1 MSRWQVFK
9 QALFGKPIAT
19 KHAHSER
26 LPKRYGLP
34 VMASDALSSVAYATE
49 EVMLILVLAGTA
61 PLMFGANPAYYWLLG
76 ICMALVVLMGIVV
89 FSYYQTIHA
98 YPEGGG
104 SYSVSRS
111 NLGPFAGKVAGA
123 ALLIDYVL
131 TVAVSVSAGTAALV
145 SAFSGLQPYMV
156 PIAVLAVL
164 VLMYANLRGAR
175 ESGIV
180 FAVPTYTFIL
190 SLAAMIIW
198 GVTREAFGMHE
209 YKLVTELPEKLA
221 ILNEFHEKAPSW
233 INALP
238 FLFLLKAFA
247 ASCAALTGV
256 EAISN
261 GVQAFQKP
269 EAKNASMTLV
279 IMAGLLAFLFM
290 GVSWCAQHYA
300 VMPMESSQPGYQTVL
315 AQLAGEIFG
324 KGSFGFYLVQF
335 ATVAVLFLAANT
347 AYVGF
352 PRLCSLIAEDSLL
365 PRFLMGL
372 GDRLVYNNGILLL
385 SGVAMVLI
393 VAFNAD
399 THGLV
404 PLYAVG
410 VFTAFTMSQAGMLKY
425 WLKRGKPDWRF
436 ALNFVGMTMTGIV
449 TIILSITK
457 FQDGAWVTVFAV
469 GGIMIIFWGIQR
481 HYDRVRKDLVIVGDQ
496 TVPVR
501 KTVALLLVPRMHRGI
516 LESIGYAKSLTKDV
530 RALHVTIDPKSV
542 PAFKEEW
549 NKFGSDLPMVVL
561 ESPYRS
567 LIEPIL
573 DYIDATL
580 ESDPDLMVTVIVPQ
594 GVAPRWWHT
603 LLHNNAALWLKRAL
617 GTRERVVVTNVRYF
631 MK

>member
-26 LPKRYGLP
+26 LPKRFGLP

-111 NLGPFAGKVAGA
+111 NLGPIAGKVAGS

-145 SAFSGLQPYMV
+145 SAFGGLQPFMV
-156 PIAVLAVL
+156 PIAILAVL

-180 FAVPTYTFIL
+180 FAIPTYTFII
-190 SLAAMIIW
+190 SLAVMILW
-198 GVTREAFGMHE
+198 GFGREMFGMHE
-209 YKLVTELPEKLA
+209 YKLITELPEKLE
-221 ILNEFHEKAPSW
+221 ILNEFSSKGPAW

-279 IMAGLLAFLFM
+279 IMAGLLAFLFT

-436 ALNFVGMTMTGIV
+436 ALNFVGMCMTGIV

-469 GGIMIIFWGIQR
+469 GGIMLFFWGIEK
-481 HYDRVRKDLVIVGDQ
+481 HYARVRKDLVIVGDQ

-542 PAFKEEW
+542 PAFKEDW
-549 NKFGSDLPMVVL
+549 NKFGSDLPLVVL

-594 GVAPRWWHT
+594 GVAPRWWHS

>member
-1 MSRWQVFK
+1 MSRWQSFK

-26 LPKRYGLP
+26 LPKRFGLP

-61 PLMFGANPAYYWLLG
+61 PLMFGAQPPYYWLLG
-76 ICMALVVLMGIVV
+76 ICMALVVLMGVVV

-145 SAFSGLQPYMV
+145 SAFPVTQPYMV

-190 SLAAMIIW
+190 SLGAMIVW
-198 GVTREAFGMHE
+198 GVAREAFGWHE
-209 YKLVTELPEKLA
+209 YKLVTEIPEAVAKL
-221 ILNEFHEKAPSW
+221 NHFHEGAPSW

-238 FLFLLKAFA
+238 LLFLLKAFS

-269 EAKNASMTLV
+269 EAKNASATLV
-279 IMAGLLAFLFM
+279 IMAGLLAFLFV

-300 VMPMESSQPGYQTVL
+300 IMPMHSTEEGYQTVL
-315 AQLAGEIFG
+315 AQLAGAIFG
-324 KGSFGFYLVQF
+324 ERSFGFYLIQLS
-335 ATVAVLFLAANT
+335 TVAILFLAANT
-347 AYVGF
+347 AFVGF
-352 PRLCSLIAEDSLL
+352 PRLGSLIAEDGLL

-385 SGVAMVLI
+385 SGVAITLI
-393 VAFNAD
+393 VAFRAD
-399 THGLV
+399 THLLV

-410 VFTAFTMSQAGMLKY
+410 VFTAFTMSQAGMLAY
-425 WLKRGKPDWRF
+425 WHKRGIKDWRRV
-436 ALNFVGMTMTGIV
+436 LNGLGMVMTGIV
-449 TIILSITK
+449 TIVLSITK

-469 GGIMIIFWGIQR
+469 AGIMVVFWAIQK
-481 HYDRVRKDLVIVGDQ
+481 HYRRVKEDLVIQPGQ
-496 TVPVR
+496 AVPVR
-501 KTVALLLVPRMHRGI
+501 KTVALLLVPRMNRGI
-516 LESIGYAKSLTKDV
+516 LGAIGYAKSLTQDV
-530 RALHVTIDPKSV
+530 RALHVTLDPKSV

-549 NKFGSDLPMVVL
+549 TKFGSDLPMVVL

-580 ESDPDLMVTVIVPQ
+580 EQDPNLMVTVIVPQ
-594 GVAPRWWHT
+594 GVASKWWHAI
-603 LLHNNAALWLKRAL
+603 LHNNAALWLKRAL

-631 MK
+631 I

>member
-49 EVMLILVLAGTA
+49 EVMLILVLAGTV
-61 PLMFGANPAYYWLLG
+61 PLLFGATPAYYWLLG

-98 YPEGGG
+98 YPDGGG

-111 NLGPFAGKVAGA
+111 NLGPLAGKVAGS

-145 SAFSGLQPYMV
+145 SAFNGLQPYMV
-156 PIAVLAVL
+156 GIAVLAVL
-164 VLMYANLRGAR
+164 LLMYANLRGAR

-180 FAVPTYTFIL
+180 FAIPTYTFIV
-190 SLAAMIIW
+190 SLGVMIFW
-198 GVTREAFGMHE
+198 GVAREALGWHE
-209 YKLVTELPEKLA
+209 YKLVTELPDKIA
-221 ILNEFHEKAPSW
+221 ILNEFNKSAPTW

-238 FLFLLKAFA
+238 FLFLLKAFS
-247 ASCAALTGV
+247 ASCAALTGI

-279 IMAGLLAFLFM
+279 IMAGLLAFLFT

-300 VMPMESSQPGYQTVL
+300 IMPMESSDPAYKTVL

-324 KGSFGFYLVQF
+324 QGSFGFYLVQF

-385 SGVAMVLI
+385 SGVAMILI
-393 VAFNAD
+393 VAFKAD

-410 VFTAFTMSQAGMLKY
+410 VFTAFTMSQAGMLKH
-425 WLKRGKPDWRF
+425 WLNRGKPDWRF
-436 ALNFVGMTMTGIV
+436 AINLVGMCMTGIV

-469 GGIMIIFWGIQR
+469 GGIMIFFWGIEK
-481 HYDRVRKDLVIVGDQ
+481 HYARVRKDLVIVGDQ

-542 PAFKEEW
+542 PAFKEDW
-549 NKFGSDLPMVVL
+549 NKFGSDLPLVVL

-603 LLHNNAALWLKRAL
+603 FLHNNAALWLKRAL

>member
-49 EVMLILVLAGTA
+49 EVMLILVLAGTV

-111 NLGPFAGKVAGA
+111 NLGPLAGKVAGA

-145 SAFSGLQPYMV
+145 SAFSVLQPYMV
-156 PIAVLAVL
+156 PIAIMAVL

-180 FAVPTYTFIL
+180 FAIPTYTFIL
-190 SLAAMIIW
+190 SLAVMILW
-198 GVTREAFGMHE
+198 GVGREMLGMHE
-209 YKLVTELPEKLA
+209 YKLITELPEKLA

-279 IMAGLLAFLFM
+279 IMAGLLAFLFT

-324 KGSFGFYLVQF
+324 QGSFGFYLVQF

-393 VAFNAD
+393 VAFKAD

-410 VFTAFTMSQAGMLKY
+410 VFTAFTMSQAGMLRY

-469 GGIMIIFWGIQR
+469 GGIMAVFWGIQR
-481 HYDRVRKDLVIVGDQ
+481 HYERVRKDLAIIGDQ

-501 KTVALLLVPRMHRGI
+501 KTVALLLVPRVHRGI

-542 PAFKEEW
+542 PAFKEDW

-631 MK
+631 VK

>member
-1 MSRWQVFK
+1 MSRWQSFK

-26 LPKRYGLP
+26 LPKRFGLP

-61 PLMFGANPAYYWLLG
+61 PLMFGAQPPYYWLLG
-76 ICMALVVLMGIVV
+76 ICMALVVLMGVVV

-145 SAFSGLQPYMV
+145 SAFPIAQPYMV

-180 FAVPTYTFIL
+180 FAVPTYTFII
-190 SLAAMIIW
+190 SLGVMILW
-198 GVTREAFGMHE
+198 GVTRELTGGHE
-209 YKLVTELPEKLA
+209 YKLVTEIPEAVAKL
-221 ILNEFHEKAPSW
+221 NHFHEGAPSW

-238 FLFLLKAFA
+238 LLFLLKAFS

-279 IMAGLLAFLFM
+279 IMAGLLAFLFV

-300 VMPMESSQPGYQTVL
+300 IMPMHSTDQGYQTVL
-315 AQLAGEIFG
+315 AQLAGAIFG
-324 KGSFGFYLVQF
+324 EKSFGFYLIQLS
-335 ATVAVLFLAANT
+335 TVAILFLAANT
-347 AYVGF
+347 AFVGF
-352 PRLCSLIAEDSLL
+352 PRLGSLIAEDGLL

-385 SGVAMVLI
+385 SGVAITLI
-393 VAFNAD
+393 VAFKAD
-399 THGLV
+399 THLLV

-410 VFTAFTMSQAGMLKY
+410 VFTAFTMSQAGMLAY
-425 WLKRGKPDWRF
+425 WNKRGIKDWRRV
-436 ALNFVGMTMTGIV
+436 LNGVGMVMTGIV
-449 TIILSITK
+449 TIVLSVTK

-469 GGIMIIFWGIQR
+469 AGIMVIFWAIQK
-481 HYDRVRKDLVIVGDQ
+481 HYRRVKEELVIQPGQ
-496 TVPVR
+496 SVPER
-501 KTVALLLVPRMHRGI
+501 RTVALLLVPRMNQGI
-516 LESIGYAKSLTKDV
+516 LGAIGYAKSLTKDV
-530 RALHVTIDPKSV
+530 RALHVTLDPKSV

-549 NKFGSDLPMVVL
+549 IKFGSDLPMVVL

-567 LIEPIL
+567 LMEPIL

-580 ESDPDLMVTVIVPQ
+580 EQDPNLMVTVIVPQ
-594 GVAPRWWHT
+594 GVATKWWHAI
-603 LLHNNAALWLKRAL
+603 LHNNAAHWLKRAL

-631 MK
+631 I

>member
-1 MSRWQVFK
+1 MSRWQSFK

-26 LPKRYGLP
+26 LPKRFGLP

-61 PLMFGANPAYYWLLG
+61 PLMFGAQPPYYWLLG
-76 ICMALVVLMGIVV
+76 ICMALVVLMSVVV

-145 SAFSGLQPYMV
+145 SAFPITQPYMV

-164 VLMYANLRGAR
+164 TLMYANLRGAR

-180 FAVPTYTFIL
+180 FAVPTYTFII
-190 SLAAMIIW
+190 SLGVMILW
-198 GVTREAFGMHE
+198 GVTRELTGGHE
-209 YKLVTELPEKLA
+209 YKLVTEIPEAVTKL
-221 ILNEFHEKAPSW
+221 NHFHESAPSW

-238 FLFLLKAFA
+238 LLFLLKAFS

-279 IMAGLLAFLFM
+279 IMAGLLAFLFV

-300 VMPMESSQPGYQTVL
+300 IMPMHSTDEGYQTVL
-315 AQLAGEIFG
+315 AQLAGAIFG
-324 KGSFGFYLVQF
+324 ERSFGFYLIQLS
-335 ATVAVLFLAANT
+335 TVAILFLAANT
-347 AYVGF
+347 AFVGF
-352 PRLCSLIAEDSLL
+352 PRLGSLIAEDGLL

-385 SGVAMVLI
+385 SGVAITLI

-399 THGLV
+399 THLLV

-410 VFTAFTMSQAGMLKY
+410 VFTAFTMSQAGMLAY
-425 WLKRGKPDWRF
+425 WNKRGIKDWRRV
-436 ALNFVGMTMTGIV
+436 LNGVGMIMTGMV
-449 TIILSITK
+449 TIVLSVTK

-469 GGIMIIFWGIQR
+469 AGIMVIFWAIQK
-481 HYDRVRKDLVIVGDQ
+481 HYRRVKEELVIQPGQ
-496 TVPVR
+496 SVPELR
-501 KTVALLLVPRMHRGI
+501 TVALLLVPRMNQGI
-516 LESIGYAKSLTKDV
+516 LGAIGYAKSLTKDV
-530 RALHVTIDPKSV
+530 RALHVTLDPKSV

-549 NKFGSDLPMVVL
+549 IKFGSDLPMVVL

-567 LIEPIL
+567 LMEPIL

-580 ESDPDLMVTVIVPQ
+580 EQDPNLMVTVIVPQ
-594 GVAPRWWHT
+594 GVASKWWHAI
-603 LLHNNAALWLKRAL
+603 LHNNAAHWLKRAL

-631 MK
+631 I

>member
-19 KHAHSER
+19 KHAHAER
-26 LPKRYGLP
+26 LSKRFGLP

-49 EVMLILVLAGTA
+49 EVMLILVLAGAA
-61 PLMFGANPAYYWLLG
+61 PILFGSMPAYYWLLG
-76 ICMALVVLMGIVV
+76 ICMALVVLMGVIV

-98 YPEGGG
+98 YPDGGG

-123 ALLIDYVL
+123 ALLIDYIL

-145 SAFSGLQPYMV
+145 SAFPDTQPYMV

-164 VLMYANLRGAR
+164 LLMYANLRGAR

-180 FAVPTYTFIL
+180 FAIPTYTFIV
-190 SLAAMIIW
+190 SVGFMILW
-198 GVTREAFGMHE
+198 GVGREVFGMHE
-209 YKLVTELPEKLA
+209 YKLVTEIPEAAAKLQH
-221 ILNEFHEKAPSW
+221 FHEGAPSW

-238 FLFLLKAFA
+238 FLFLLKAFS

-261 GVQAFQKP
+261 GVQAFKKP

-279 IMAGLLAFLFM
+279 VMAVLLAFLFT

-300 VMPMESSQPGYQTVL
+300 IMPMHSSEAGYQTVL
-315 AQLAGEIFG
+315 AQLAAAIFG
-324 KGSFGFYLVQF
+324 EKSFGFYVIQL
-335 ATVAVLFLAANT
+335 ATVAILFLAANT
-347 AYVGF
+347 AFVGF
-352 PRLCSLIAEDSLL
+352 PRLGSLIAEDGLL
-365 PRFLMGL
+365 PRFLMGM

-385 SGVAMVLI
+385 SGVAMALI
-393 VAFNAD
+393 VAFRAD
-399 THGLV
+399 THMLV

-410 VFTAFTMSQAGMLKY
+410 VFTAFTMSQAGMVAY
-425 WLKRGKPDWRF
+425 WNKRGIRDWRKY
-436 ALNFVGMTMTGIV
+436 LNGLGMVMTGVV
-449 TIILSITK
+449 TIVLSITK

-469 GGIMIIFWGIQR
+469 AAIMAVFWGIQK
-481 HYDRVRKDLVIVGDQ
+481 HYARVRQELVIQPGHV
-496 TVPVR
+496 VPVR
-501 KTVALLLVPRMHRGI
+501 KTVALLLVPRMHRGV
-516 LESIGYAKSLTKDV
+516 LEAIAYAKSLTKDV
-530 RALHVTIDPKSV
+530 RALHVTIDAKSV

-549 NKFGSDLPMVVL
+549 TKFGSDLPMVVL

-580 ESDPDLMVTVIVPQ
+580 ESDPTLMVTVIVPQ
-594 GVAPRWWHT
+594 GVAPKWWHK
-603 LLHNNAALWLKRAL
+603 LLHNNAAHWLKRAL

-631 MK
+631 LK